1 DSFTYKASHVGGDS
15 NAATVTIHVISVN
28 DAPTGT
34 DNTVTTLE
42 DTAYAFT
49 TSDFGFSDSN
59 DSPANAFLAVEI
71 TTLPATGSLSD
82 NGAALVAGEFVTA
95 ADIAAG
101 KLNYTPPTNAFG
113 ERLAGFTFQVQ
124 DNGGF
129 ANGGADLDPTAR
141 TMFINAI
148 SVKDR

>member
-1 DSFTYKASHVGGDS
+1 
-15 NAATVTIHVISVN
+15 
-28 DAPTGT
+28 
-34 DNTVTTLE
+34 
-42 DTAYAFT
+42 
-49 TSDFGFSDSN
+49 FSDSN

-148 SVKDR
+148 SVNDAPSGANNTVTTLEDTAYVFTTADFGFSDASDS